1 MSTSPSLF
9 DGNAGDGLRPP
20 LVNTSS
26 PRDQEPV
33 DKDLDKIRKWQED
46 RIERKLRGEYESAIL
61 HLSQVINENL
71 STPLR
76 IANVRVEGAKGTR
89 VSFLNSLISSSMP
102 QPKDNEDG
110 ETTLQ
115 DVLHTTRRISHLLQK
130 SDIFSSVQASIVPPS
145 SSSLDL
151 AGISTPVTILF
162 KTTERGKFYL
172 SSSTELG
179 NNEGSASASARIRN
193 VFGGAETL
201 EANISLGTKTRRS
214 FRGALSAPLG
224 SDLETRGEASVYGM
238 ERDLGSWASCQ
249 EGLRGFKATLSV
261 SHILISS
268 YLN

>member
-1 MSTSPSLF
+1 MSELF

-20 LVNTSS
+20 LANTSS
-26 PRDQEPV
+26 PRDKEP
-33 DKDLDKIRKWQED
+33 KELDKIQQWQEQ

-61 HLSQVINENL
+61 HLSQVINGNL

-76 IANVRVEGAKGTR
+76 VANVRIEGAKGTR
-89 VSFLNSLISSSMP
+89 RSFLNSLISSSL
-102 QPKDNEDG
+102 PKNE
-110 ETTLQ
+110 EPTLQ
-115 DVLHTTRRISHLLQK
+115 DVLHTTRRVSHLLKK
-130 SDIFSSVQASIVPPS
+130 SDIFSSVHASIVPSPDS
-145 SSSLDL
+145 D
-151 AGISTPVTILF
+151 STAVSILY

-214 FRGALSAPLG
+214 FRGSLSAPLG
-224 SDLETRGEASVYGM
+224 EDLETRGELSVYGL
-238 ERDLGSWASCQ
+238 ERDLGTWASCQ

-261 SHILISS
+261 SPSIKKGERK
-268 YLN
+268 N